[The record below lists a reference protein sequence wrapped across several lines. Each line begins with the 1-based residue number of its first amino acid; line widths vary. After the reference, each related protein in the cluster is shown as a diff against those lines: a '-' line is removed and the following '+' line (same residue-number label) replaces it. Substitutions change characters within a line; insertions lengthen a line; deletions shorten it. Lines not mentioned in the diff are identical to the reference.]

1 MMKTLL
7 ALTTLLNMM
16 SLAAAPCCQRGFGS
30 SGSDNKSGS
39 KKNNPSEPQAPKSP
53 KELSPA
59 EKPKKTPQ
67 TKGSSAKN
75 SRDDGAGEA
84 VSSEWLEG
92 LIREGLPARD
102 QPEVVVIR
110 LEGGFETTNLETLS
124 ESIQLL
130 STSTMLKVACERE
143 PLAIVLSINSPGGV
157 VFVMDGI
164 IDRLLSLQLTEGRRI
179 VAWPR
184 LAGSAAA
191 SVTCACKEIIVRSD
205 CKIGAATRITA
216 DGQAAPP
223 PTTALDQKLAA
234 VDAARYR
241 QIAELTKRDPLI
253 LDAFK
258 KPELRLYFKPEV
270 PPKFATERPKV
281 AKSKPPVD
289 EPGWIALDDSTSM
302 PMVLTA
308 QTAQDIGLAGSVS
321 ADSTKQLVVAMS
333 LPETTPV
340 LEIRLDTPSVK
351 EAVRQEIIALQDAWE
366 KVHALT
372 ESLVNR
378 LEKAQSKIETASD
391 LTDPR
396 TPEEGRSFVRAISQ
410 ARSAIPTLKDD
421 ERTAID
427 EVLVPVRRVALFF
440 RLDDAKRELRGAEQ
454 LLQTGIKHGRYDY
467 GSVQRRL
474 DAAHEAIH
482 DCMMSL
488 MQPVDE
494 NQD

>member
-1 MMKTLL
+1 MMKTVFVLTMLL
-7 ALTTLLNMM
+7 STM
-16 SLAAAPCCQRGFGS
+16 SVTSAPCCQFGFGWQDR
-30 SGSDNKSGS
+30 DNKSNSNKSNQSG
-39 KKNNPSEPQAPKSP
+39 KQAPKNP
-53 KELSPA
+53 KEVSPA
-59 EKPKKTPQ
+59 GEPKQSPPSNGDSLRKSQ
-67 TKGSSAKN
+67 
-75 SRDDGAGEA
+75 DDGAGEA
-84 VSSEWLEG
+84 VSSKWLEG
-92 LIREGLPARD
+92 LIRKALPARD

-110 LEGGFETTNLETLS
+110 MEGDFTWDAVDTLS
-124 ESIQLL
+124 ESIQSL
-130 STSTMLKVACERE
+130 STNTMLKVACDRE
-143 PLAIVLSINSPGGV
+143 PVAIVLSINSPGGIV
-157 VFVMDGI
+157 LVMNDI

-205 CKIGAATRITA
+205 CKIGAATRVI
-216 DGQAAPP
+216 GQDAAPAP
-223 PTTALDQKLAA
+223 QTAMDQKLAA

-253 LDAFK
+253 IDAFK
-258 KPELRLYFKPEV
+258 KPELRLYFKSGA
-270 PPKFATERPKV
+270 PPLFATERPKV

-308 QTAQDIGLAGSVS
+308 QAARDIGLAGPAS
-321 ADSTKQLVVAMS
+321 ADSIKQLVSALN
-333 LPETTPV
+333 LPESTPV
-340 LEIRLDTPSVK
+340 VEIRLDTPSIK
-351 EAVRQEIIALQDAWE
+351 EAIRQEVIAQQDAWE

-378 LEKAQSKIETASD
+378 LEKAQSKIETAID
-391 LTDPR
+391 LTAPR
-396 TPEEGRSFVRAISQ
+396 TAEEGRNFVRAIAQ

-421 ERTAID
+421 ERKAIHD
-427 EVLVPVRRVALFF
+427 VLVPVRRVALFF
-440 RLDDAKRELRGAEQ
+440 RLDDAKKELRGAEQ
-454 LLQTGIKHGRYDY
+454 LMQTGIKHGRYDI

-474 DAAHEAIH
+474 DAAREAIH

-488 MQPVDE
+488 MKRVDE

>member
-1 MMKTLL
+1 MLKLVL
-7 ALTTLLNMM
+7 VLTMFLSTM
-16 SLAAAPCCQRGFGS
+16 SVTAAPCCQFGFGS
-30 SGSDNKSGS
+30 QGRDDKSNSNKSNQSG
-39 KKNNPSEPQAPKSP
+39 KQAPKKP
-53 KELSPA
+53 KEVSPV
-59 EKPKKTPQ
+59 EKPKQAPP
-67 TKGSSAKN
+67 SSGDS
-75 SRDDGAGEA
+75 SRKSQDDGAGEA
-84 VSSEWLEG
+84 VSDEWLEG

-110 LEGGFETTNLETLS
+110 MEGPFTWDALDTLS
-124 ESIQLL
+124 ASIQFQQ
-130 STSTMLKVACERE
+130 TNTMLKVACERE
-143 PLAIVLSINSPGGV
+143 PLAIVLSINSPGGLV
-157 VFVMDGI
+157 PVMEDI

-216 DGQAAPP
+216 DGQAAPS

-253 LDAFK
+253 IDAFK
-258 KPELRLYFKPEV
+258 KPELRLYFKPGG

-308 QTAQDIGLAGSVS
+308 QTARDIGLAGPAS
-321 ADSTKQLVVAMS
+321 ADSIKQLVAALN
-333 LPETTPV
+333 LPESTSV
-340 LEIRLDTPSVK
+340 VEIRLDTPSIK
-351 EAVRQEIIALQDAWE
+351 EAVRQEIIALLDAWE

-378 LEKAQSKIETASD
+378 LEKAQGKIETASD
-391 LTDPR
+391 LTAPV
-396 TPEEGRSFVRAISQ
+396 TAEEGRNFVRAIAQ

-421 ERTAID
+421 ERKAID
-427 EVLVPVRRVALFF
+427 DVLVPVRRVALFF
-440 RLDDAKRELRGAEQ
+440 RLDDAKKELRGAEQ

-488 MQPVDE
+488 MKRVDE